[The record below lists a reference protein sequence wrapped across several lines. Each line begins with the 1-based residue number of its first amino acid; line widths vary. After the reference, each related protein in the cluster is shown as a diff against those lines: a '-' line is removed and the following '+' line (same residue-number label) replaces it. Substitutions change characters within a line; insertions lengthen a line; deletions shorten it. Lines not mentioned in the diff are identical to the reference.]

1 VAIQEFRATATK
13 VTVKDDEVHF
23 TSAVDGGKT
32 VRVIYG
38 LAPLAAVITALQ
50 ENLRE
55 SK

>member
-1 VAIQEFRATATK
+1 MAIVEYRASATK
-13 VTVKDDEVHF
+13 VTVKDGEVYI

-55 SK
+55 GK